1 MIAGMG
7 VGMQRPVVLSL
18 LLLMSAC
25 GEAVRAPLTIVVDTD
40 RARALED
47 QGKLQELRVGVQ
59 GDRAVLEAAR
69 GELHAARLRLENAS
83 QGNAV
88 QRAQALAE
96 VRALEAR
103 VASDGGAGV
112 VTRAELDAAL
122 AAHEGRLAAIIAA
135 ELDRARQPTPATA
148 SPVAIGAALAVAG
161 SPVHTASEVRG
172 RLVNA
177 RATLA
182 AKGLVVADVAGGT
195 ASVDRMTS
203 ALEQGEIES
212 AFDVAVSLGAA
223 ADVAVLDINTLV
235 KREGVNAD
243 RRTRAEPLLR
253 EAASALSSSKFAAA
267 NDLLNEVAA
276 LLGP

>member
-1 MIAGMG
+1 M
-7 VGMQRPVVLSL
+7 LSL
-18 LLLMSAC
+18 LLLMIAC
-25 GEAVRAPLTIVVDTD
+25 GEDVRAPLTIVVDTD

-59 GDRAVLEAAR
+59 GDRAELEAAR

-83 QGNAV
+83 QGNAA
-88 QRAQALAE
+88 QRAQALAD

-103 VASDGGAGV
+103 VASDGSAGV

-122 AAHEGRLAAIIAA
+122 AAHEGRLAVIIAA
-135 ELDRARQPTPATA
+135 ELDRARQPTQATTAPGATGAA
-148 SPVAIGAALAVAG
+148 SPLAG
-161 SPVHTASEVRG
+161 SPVHTAGDVRR
-172 RLVNA
+172 RLATA

-182 AKGLVVADVAGGT
+182 TKGLVVADVAGGT
-195 ASVDRMTS
+195 ANVDRITS

-223 ADVAVLDINTLV
+223 ADVTVLDGVVMRRKYERINTLV
-235 KREGVNAD
+235 KREGVAAD

-253 EAASALSSSKFAAA
+253 AAASALSSSKFAAA

-276 LLGP
+276 LLEP